1 MDGYLG
7 EIRMFAG
14 NYAPENWALCDGS
27 LLLISANQALYS
39 ILGLTYGGDGVVN
52 FGLPDLRGRVAV
64 HAGQGTG
71 MPINHPRGQ
80 AFGAEAVT
88 ITESTMAPHTHTF
101 NTYPHP
107 ATSEDPTGRMLAT
120 NVPGSVPA
128 FPGIYNT
135 TAFTTTPPAN
145 YGAMSPSMIEAVG
158 GNAAHAN
165 VMPSLVINFIIALQG
180 SYPVRP

>member
-14 NYAPENWALCDGS
+14 GYAPENWALCNGA
-27 LLLISANQALYS
+27 LLTVQGNEALFS
-39 ILGLTYGGDGVVN
+39 ILGTTYGGNGTTN

-80 AFGAEAVT
+80 SFGAETVT

-101 NTYPHP
+101 NTYPQP

-120 NVPGSVPA
+120 NVPAGVPT
-128 FPGIYNT
+128 FTGIYNT
-135 TAFTTTPPAN
+135 TAFTTTPAN
-145 YGAMSPSMIEAVG
+145 YGAMSSSMIEAVG